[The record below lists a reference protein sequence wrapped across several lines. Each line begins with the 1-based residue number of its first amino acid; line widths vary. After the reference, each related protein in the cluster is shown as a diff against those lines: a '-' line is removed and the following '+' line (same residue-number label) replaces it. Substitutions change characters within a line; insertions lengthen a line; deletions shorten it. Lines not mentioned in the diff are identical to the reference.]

1 MLLRNLIFLGLP
13 CALQIDCVVGGL
25 KARLCIIAD
34 RWQRTLRG
42 LELSMFIVRIWRR
55 MRYLCLRIG
64 GCGLCCGHCPPAV
77 QYMDK
82 TFVKNFGMRPVYQR
96 GLEIWTEQ
104 IIQPP
109 ATGKLLERL
118 FLIQI
123 EKERAGSAIDQQVM
137 RGVTNMMIELGKP
150 VYTQYLERPVLDSS
164 RAYFQCVLVC
174 SVEVVVCTDS

>member
-1 MLLRNLIFLGLP
+1 
-13 CALQIDCVVGGL
+13 
-25 KARLCIIAD
+25 
-34 RWQRTLRG
+34 
-42 LELSMFIVRIWRR
+42 MFIVRIWRR